1 MTKEKTK
8 MIFLQHKKGILTREK
23 INTNIYSLTKKLF

>member
-1 MTKEKTK
+1 MTKDKIK

-23 INTNIYSLTKKLF
+23 INTIYIA